1 MRRRDPAVAAVFFF
15 DAPLAFEVLAPELP
29 EAAAG
34 FFRPLDLVADAGF
47 APVPLWVPG
56 AAGEAGFGLRR
67 RRRRFRGGGSP
78 EPAEMSSPAMTC
90 G

>member
-1 MRRRDPAVAAVFFF
+1 MRRRDVPLAALFFLE
-15 DAPLAFEVLAPELP
+15 APLPFEVLAPELP
-29 EAAAG
+29 ETAAG
-34 FFRPLDLVADAGF
+34 FFRRLDLVADVGF
-47 APVPLWVPG
+47 APVPLWVPA